1 MSPERP
7 LARLLAAVIVMIA
20 ACLGVSAAQAHDGH
34 VHQGHAHHP
43 PVPAVASAPLA
54 GSTLAAQETVTRAAP
69 RFAEAALRDG
79 REAGDDQPCGGQC
92 CSRGMTCCHSAL
104 TPGLLVTGPAPTPSA
119 PVAALQQAQPP
130 GLPPEALPKPPRSLA

>member
-34 VHQGHAHHP
+34 VHQGHAHH
-43 PVPAVASAPLA
+43 PAVASAPLA

-119 PVAALQQAQPP
+119 PVAALQQIQPP

>member
-43 PVPAVASAPLA
+43 AVAAAPLA
-54 GSTLAAQETVTRAAP
+54 GSTLSAKETVTRAAP
-69 RFAEAALRDG
+69 LFAEAALRDG